1 MFARPCLLYSV
12 KADAP
17 YFTICLQRMQDPE
30 LNFFLQTTEQG
41 IILSPC
47 LFVDTESSVTFPSS
61 LQFLHFISSPHHSSS
76 MTQSHVYMKPLL
88 ARNNSG
94 QLREK

>member
-41 IILSPC
+41 IPVSLLIY
-47 LFVDTESSVTFPSS
+47 TSSVTFPSS
-61 LQFLHFISSPHHSSS
+61 LQLLHFIPSSQFLHDAISCSYEVFVS
-76 MTQSHVYMKPLL
+76 K
-88 ARNNSG
+88 
-94 QLREK
+94 K